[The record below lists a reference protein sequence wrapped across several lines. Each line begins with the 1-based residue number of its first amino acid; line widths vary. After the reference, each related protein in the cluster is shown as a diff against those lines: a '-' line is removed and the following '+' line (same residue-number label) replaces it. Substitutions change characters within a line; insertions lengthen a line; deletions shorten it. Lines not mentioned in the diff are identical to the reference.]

1 MTRRAELAL
10 SLGAA
15 AALSCATAISPAAAA
30 TAVSRAGAGAAVSRA
45 AGGAAVSPA
54 AARAASVDPLLA
66 AARLS
71 GKFQLA
77 GRITVATRV
86 RGERAGQTFMR
97 TWKFTPHCATGACG
111 NVTLFRRR
119 AGGSDTLTL
128 HRRSPAYYTGSGSF
142 YVPLRCGSTT
152 YRRGELASFSIT
164 VRIDGAARDLATG
177 NVLAT
182 HVTAT
187 YNNSSRRNLTPCVDF
202 PGRDAARYHG
212 HAVAG

>member
-1 MTRRAELAL
+1 MTRRARSNAV
-10 SLGAA
+10 SLVAVVGLLCAA
-15 AALSCATAISPAAAA
+15 AVAPPA
-30 TAVSRAGAGAAVSRA
+30 GD
-45 AGGAAVSPA
+45 
-54 AARAASVDPLLA
+54 AASVNPLLA
-66 AARLS
+66 AARLT

-97 TWKFTPHCATGACG
+97 TWKFTPHCSTGACG
-111 NVTLFRRR
+111 RVTLVRRR

-128 HRRSPAYYTGSGSF
+128 RRRSPAYYTGASSF

-152 YRRGELASFSIT
+152 YRHGELASFSIT
-164 VRIDGAARDLATG
+164 VRIDGAARDLASG